1 MLQSGLYGKVPALGD
16 FFVRRLPGEFCEP
29 WDQWLQQVVAA
40 LHRREPERWGATFDG
55 WPAYCFSLDA
65 GTCGPVPVVGV
76 VVPSRDRVGRRFP
89 LTLAVALAPGW
100 DPLAVA
106 LGAERWR
113 RLGVALLRD
122 ACSPSG
128 DPVAFERGLE
138 ELDRALVDVEGAP
151 GVELNACRSLFAES
165 GGWQVELASGAGLAH
180 HLGGLALAELRR
192 GTTGM
197 TVLWPLGGGGP
208 LLASRGLPAP
218 ATAAGLLSSVLVPIA
233 VPAQPI
239 ASPPPPPPAPPP
251 SASLASLIAA
261 PAPARGSAS
270 VGGEGLPEQCLIAA
284 PGIAYLA
291 CAGWRRE
298 GAADA
303 PIATRFRDGFRGA
316 QDAAKAVEG
325 AFNGPARVSAGGSA
339 WVPDEEGGH
348 FAWFGSA
355 AIFRMRGGELTR
367 LAAPEAQAPESSL
380 SDLLGGDSGAER
392 PAASHTLPADVQD
405 GDRLL
410 LCADGSYGKLSW
422 GQLMSS
428 LQEARADRAAGRLA
442 EVWNRPMARV
452 PGAIVLAF
460 DLTAEGLEATH
471 SLVQAPSAVG
481 GAA

>member
-40 LHRREPERWGATFDG
+40 LHAREPERWGAIFDG
-55 WPAYCFSLDA
+55 WPAYCFTLDA
-65 GTCGPVPVVGV
+65 GTCGPVPVIGV

-113 RLGVALLRD
+113 RLGLALLRD

-151 GVELNACRSLFAES
+151 GVDLNACRSLFAES
-165 GGWQVELASGAGLAH
+165 GGWQVELAPGAGLAH

-192 GTTGM
+192 GTSGLA
-197 TVLWPLGGGGP
+197 VLWPLGGGGP

-218 ATAAGLLSSVLVPIA
+218 STAAGLLSSVLVP
-233 VPAQPI
+233 VPAAPQPS
-239 ASPPPPPPAPPP
+239 APPPPPPP
-251 SASLASLIAA
+251 SASLAALIQTSA
-261 PAPARGSAS
+261 PVRSSAPVA
-270 VGGEGLPEQCLIAA
+270 GEGLPEQCLIAA

-291 CAGWRRE
+291 CAGWRRD
-298 GAADA
+298 GAADG
-303 PIATRFRDGFRGA
+303 PIATRFRDGFGA
-316 QDAAKAVEG
+316 AHDAAKAVEA
-325 AFNGPARVSAGGSA
+325 AFAGPARVSAGGAA
-339 WVPDEEGGH
+339 WVPDEDGGH
-348 FAWFGSA
+348 FAWFGNA
-355 AIFRMRGGELTR
+355 AIFRLRGGELTR
-367 LAAPEAQAPESSL
+367 FAAPEQNSAETSL
-380 SDLLGGDSGAER
+380 ADLLGGGSTEA
-392 PAASHTLPADVQD
+392 PQAAVHALPADVQD

-422 GQLMSS
+422 GQLMSA
-428 LQEARADRAAGRLA
+428 LQESLAERATSRLA
-442 EVWNRPMARV
+442 EVWNRPEARV

-460 DLTAEGLEATH
+460 DLTGEGLEATH
-471 SLVQAPSAVG
+471 SLVQAPPTVAT
-481 GAA
+481 